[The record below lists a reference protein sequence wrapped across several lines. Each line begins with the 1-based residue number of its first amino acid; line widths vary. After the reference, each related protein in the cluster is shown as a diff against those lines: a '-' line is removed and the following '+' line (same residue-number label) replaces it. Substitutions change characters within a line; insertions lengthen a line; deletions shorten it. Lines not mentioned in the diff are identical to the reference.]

1 MKFLEFKDKQYDGP
15 YEVSEIEIHNEG
27 QIFKGILYFP
37 REEFKKPYPLIFFSH
52 DFPQLFTLKEIVRE
66 YQYLLE
72 SGFAFLVFNLRG
84 YRYSEGIISIESQV
98 SDSFKVIELIQFMSQ
113 NGIFSIKDINILAH
127 GFGSYIALILCSQI
141 KIINRLLLLCPILDL
156 EKHVYSENFS
166 KSLQYI
172 NRFLP
177 GNIRGIEDVD
187 EFIKKTKSEL
197 KRKEYQIKIFIKE
210 ITYNK
215 MKLII
220 GDLDKITPINELNQ
234 IIRKNL
240 KNIDI
245 IVISGMD
252 HVCIEDAH
260 FEKTKNEITSFFI
273 N

>member
-37 REEFKKPYPLIFFSH
+37 KKDFKKPYPLIVYSH
-52 DFPQLFTLKEIVRE
+52 DFPQLFTLKEIVKN

-72 SGFAFLVFNLRG
+72 IGFAFLVFNLRG
-84 YRYSEGIISIESQV
+84 YRYSEGTISIESQV
-98 SDSFKVIELIQFMSQ
+98 SDFFKVIKFIQFMSQ
-113 NGIFSIKDINILAH
+113 NGIFSIQEINILAH

-141 KIINRLLLLCPILDL
+141 KIFNKLLLLCPILDL
-156 EKHVYSENFS
+156 EKHVYNETFS

-177 GNIRGIEDVD
+177 GNIRGIEDID
-187 EFIKKTKSEL
+187 EFIKKTKIEL
-197 KRKEYQIKIFIKE
+197 KRKEYQIKIFTKGIK
-210 ITYNK
+210 YNK

-220 GDLDKITPINELNQ
+220 GELDKITPLNELNQ

-245 IVISGMD
+245 VVISGMD
-252 HVCIEDAH
+252 HDCIEDDH
-260 FEKTKNEITSFFI
+260 FEKIKDEISSFFL

>member
-1 MKFLEFKDKQYDGP
+1 MNFLEFKDKQYDGP

-37 REEFKKPYPLIFFSH
+37 REHFKKPYPLIIYFH
-52 DFPQLFTLKEIVRE
+52 DFPHLFTLREIVRD
-66 YQYLLE
+66 YIYLLE
-72 SGFAFLVFNLRG
+72 SGFAFLVFDFRG

-98 SDSFKVIELIQFMSQ
+98 SDSFKVIEFIQFMSK
-113 NGIFSIKDINILAH
+113 NGILSIKDINILAH
-127 GFGSYIALILCSQI
+127 GFGAYIALILCSQI
-141 KIINRLLLLCPILDL
+141 TIINKLLLLCPILDL

-177 GNIRGIEDVD
+177 GNIRGIENVD
-187 EFIKKTKSEL
+187 EFIKKTKIEL
-197 KRKEYQIKIFIKE
+197 KRKDYQIKSFIKE
-210 ITYNK
+210 IKYNE

-220 GDLDKITPINELNQ
+220 GDLDKITPLNELNQ

-240 KNIDI
+240 TNIDI
-245 IVISGMD
+245 IVLSGMD
-252 HVCIEDAH
+252 HVCTEDLH
-260 FEKTKNEITSFFI
+260 FEKIKNEITTFFI